1 MPAPSQRYVCQN
13 CGTVSL
19 RWSGQC
25 SGCQNWNTIIEEVI
39 PTQTPGSGNQKK
51 SQKNSSLQAIT
62 LDTHISPPPRTSTQ
76 IQEFDRVMGGGIVSG
91 SVSLIGGE
99 PGVGKSTLILQIASL
114 ISHQLPTLYVS
125 GEEAIDQ
132 IALRARRLG
141 FQDTPQLQAV
151 AATNVNDIL
160 SLVSKPHSPQL
171 LIIDSVQTMFVN
183 GIESAPGTVSQVR
196 AVAQILISFAKKS
209 GCALIMI
216 GHMTKDGS
224 LAGPRVLEHMV
235 DTVLYIEG
243 EKGHHF
249 RILRSSKNRFG
260 ATDEIGVFDMTEKGL
275 QQVPNPSELFLS
287 ARQKNV
293 PGTAVFAGMEGSR
306 PVLVEIQALVAP
318 SPFSAPRR
326 AVVGWDS
333 NRLAMI
339 LAILETRAGY
349 LLSSSDVYLNVVGG
363 LRISETAADLA
374 ACSALVSALIGKPL
388 PDNTIIFGETGLTG
402 EVRTV
407 SHTDTRLREASKLGF
422 SNALI
427 PKQKKSSHINIST
440 TFAQNINTL
449 QELFS

>member
-1 MPAPSQRYVCQN
+1 
-13 CGTVSL
+13 
-19 RWSGQC
+19 
-25 SGCQNWNTIIEEVI
+25 
-39 PTQTPGSGNQKK
+39 
-51 SQKNSSLQAIT
+51 
-62 LDTHISPPPRTSTQ
+62 
-76 IQEFDRVMGGGIVSG
+76 MGGGIVSG